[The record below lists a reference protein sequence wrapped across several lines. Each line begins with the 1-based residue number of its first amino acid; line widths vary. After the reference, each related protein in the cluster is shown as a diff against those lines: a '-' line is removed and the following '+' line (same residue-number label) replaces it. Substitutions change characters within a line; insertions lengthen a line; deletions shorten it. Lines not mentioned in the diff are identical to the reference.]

1 MRGIVFVCVAWL
13 AVPAFAQELPSV
25 LVSPQPVAADI
36 GYVSAQAHAEA
47 LAASGSFGHC
57 SRRGRLVEG
66 IGMSARSAAD
76 AVRRCCFWGTRKVRE
91 IGTAWSPAR
100 RLWIAV
106 VRYE

>member
-1 MRGIVFVCVAWL
+1 MRGFVFVCVAFL
-13 AVPAFAQELPSV
+13 AVPAFAQELVSVMVPPPS
-25 LVSPQPVAADI
+25 ATAEI
-36 GYVSAQAHAEA
+36 GYVSAQQHAEA

-57 SRRGRLVEG
+57 SRRGRVIEG

-91 IGTAWSPAR
+91 IGTAWCPAR
-100 RLWIAV
+100 RLWVAV